1 MGSPQP
7 TNTAPPADAGAVK
20 KGLEGVVAGESHIGD
35 VDGANCQLIYRG
47 YNIDELVGR
56 ATYEEVAYLL
66 WEGALPTRGQLS
78 QWTKQLADGR
88 ALPHEII
95 ALLHALPKDVPPM
108 AVLRTAVS
116 ALALYDAETEVD
128 TPEANR
134 RKGIRVMG
142 ALPTIVTVYDRFRR
156 DLPLVAPRA
165 ELGQAANFLYMLHGK
180 PPTDADAKALDAYFV
195 LLAEHSFNA
204 STFAARIVV
213 GTKSDLY
220 SAVVAAIGALKG
232 DLHGSANRK
241 AMEMLEEIGTPEN
254 VETYVQKTLQAHNRF
269 MGFGHRVYK
278 GEDPRAKHL
287 RKIAEQIGAAGGD
300 LKWFEMSK
308 RLQEAVWKAKQ
319 LYVNVD
325 FYSASLLHYLG
336 IPTDC
341 FTTMFA
347 CARSAGWVAHILE
360 QYADNRLIRPL
371 AQYVGLRD
379 LKYLPIDKRS

>member
-1 MGSPQP
+1 MTAATTPPSSPSTDTP
-7 TNTAPPADAGAVK
+7 VK
-20 KGLEGVVAGESHIGD
+20 KGLEGVIAGESHIGD
-35 VDGANCQLIYRG
+35 VDGTNCQLIYRG

-66 WEGALPTRGQLS
+66 WDGALPTRAQLNA
-78 QWTKQLADGR
+78 WTQQLAACR

-95 ALLHALPKDVPPM
+95 ALLHSLPKDATPM
-108 AVLRTAVS
+108 AILRTAVS
-116 ALALYDAETEVD
+116 ALALYDPEVEVD
-128 TPEANR
+128 SPEANR
-134 RKGIRVMG
+134 RKGLRVMG
-142 ALPTIVTVYDRFRR
+142 AIPTIVAVYDRFRR
-156 DLPLVAPRA
+156 DLPIVAPRA

-180 PPTDADAKALDAYFV
+180 PPTEADATALDAYFV

-254 VETYVQKTLQAHNRF
+254 VEAFVQKTLQAHNRF

-287 RKIAEQIGAAGGD
+287 RAIAKQIGTGGGD

-347 CARSAGWVAHILE
+347 CARTAGWMAHVLE

-379 LKYLPIDKRS
+379 LQYLPIDKRS

>member
-1 MGSPQP
+1 MSVV
-7 TNTAPPADAGAVK
+7 TDSAGASTEVK

-35 VDGANCQLIYRG
+35 VDGARCQLIYRG

-66 WEGALPTRGQLS
+66 WDGALPTRAQLDAWS
-78 QWTKQLADGR
+78 QQLAACR

-95 ALLHALPKDVPPM
+95 ALLHSLPKDVPPM
-108 AVLRTAVS
+108 SVLRTAVS
-116 ALALYDAETEVD
+116 ALALYDPEAEAD
-128 TPEANR
+128 SPEANR
-134 RKGIRVMG
+134 RKGLRVMG
-142 ALPTIVTVYDRFRR
+142 AVPTIVAVYDRFRR
-156 DLPLVAPRA
+156 DLPIVAPRA
-165 ELGQAANFLYMLHGK
+165 DLGQAANFLYMLHGK
-180 PPTDADAKALDAYFV
+180 PSSDADARALDAYFI

-254 VETYVQKTLQAHNRF
+254 VETFVQKTLQAHNRF

-287 RKIAEQIGAAGGD
+287 RAIAKQIGATGGD
-300 LKWFEMSK
+300 LKWFEMSQ
-308 RLQEAVWKAKQ
+308 RLQTAVQQAKQ

-341 FTTMFA
+341 FTTIFA
-347 CARSAGWVAHILE
+347 CARTAGWVAHALE

-379 LKYLPIDKRS
+379 LKYLPLDKRS